1 MTSPNRLSIII
12 PTYNAADYIPE
23 TLESILSQ
31 TYTDYEII
39 VIDDGSTDATRDVLT
54 PYMDKIHYVYQ
65 DNTGVSEARNHGLR
79 LAKGEL
85 VIFMDAD
92 DYFIEAD
99 KLEKQIAVFDTNP
112 NLDIVQTGWRMVDTE
127 GTALFDMTPWNDMP
141 GSVLKEWFMWCP
153 VRLEAMMV
161 RRECAEKVG
170 GFDPKYRVAQD
181 LDWALKMILAGCQ
194 FQWQKR
200 IASAYRQH
208 NASLTHSN
216 RLKLVDDTVL
226 VTEDLLDRDDLP
238 YELNYHNYRIRYYR
252 YIWAIGECYM
262 FGLFDDMQRYMEKS
276 IPVAGKDVS
285 LVMFDWVSE
294 IIKRVREKNLPISPI
309 REIFPYCQATAQIG
323 ETISFDGEREI
334 KVKDALEW
342 WFDVLL
348 PFQLGQ
354 SEDISS
360 DVIQRFQNFSVRELV
375 KITQS
380 ALLVA
385 PLFPTGK
392 DINKLWEMLLRHKL
406 ITEVDKQEV
415 ITLYLTVMT
424 RTIFARRWKLLPS
437 AIGYVLKSG
446 LHPRAIPAWSRFVK
460 SSLRY
465 LALRLHLVKV

>member
-1 MTSPNRLSIII
+1 MTSPTRLSIII
-12 PTYNAADYIPE
+12 PAYNAADYIPE
-23 TLESILSQ
+23 TLDSILNQ

-39 VIDDGSTDATRDVLT
+39 VIDDGSTDSTRDALA

-65 DNTGVSEARNHGLR
+65 ENTGVSEARNHGLR

-99 KLEKQIAVFDTNP
+99 KLEKQIAVFDANP
-112 NLDIVQTGWRMVDTE
+112 NLDIVQTGWRMVDSE
-127 GTALFDMTPWNDMP
+127 GKTLFDMIPWHDMS
-141 GSVLKEWFMWCP
+141 GSVVKEWFMWCP

-194 FQWQKR
+194 FEWQKR

-208 NASLTHSN
+208 SSSLTHSN

-226 VTEDLLDRDDLP
+226 VTEDLLNREDLP
-238 YELNYHNYRIRYYR
+238 NELNKHNYRIRYYR
-252 YIWAIGECYM
+252 YIWAIGECYI

-276 IPVAGKDVS
+276 IPVADKDIL
-285 LVMFDWVSE
+285 LVMFDWLGE
-294 IIKRVREKNLPISPI
+294 IVKRLYEKNLPISPI
-309 REIFPYCQATAQIG
+309 REIFPRCQETAQIG
-323 ETISFDGEREI
+323 ETISFDGERQT

-342 WFDVLL
+342 WLDVLL

-354 SEDISS
+354 SNRISS
-360 DVIQRFQNFSVRELV
+360 DVIQQFHDFGVRDLV

-385 PLFPTGK
+385 PIFPTGK
-392 DINKLWEMLLRHKL
+392 EVNELWEVLLHHKL
-406 ITEVDKQEV
+406 ITDVDKHEV
-415 ITLYLTVMT
+415 TTLYLTIMT

-437 AIGYVLKSG
+437 AIGYVLKNG
-446 LHPRAIPAWSRFVK
+446 LHPRSIPAWSRFVK